1 MKLTDIAK
9 EQAKQAHKGQTD
21 LAGEDYMHHVETVV
35 HLVKQLTDDEETIA
49 VAWLHDTIEDTDDT
63 LDDKQYQIY
72 PKSVLDGI
80 RQMTRPKYYPYK
92 DYIKE
97 MTSDKAKIVKIAD
110 LLHNQDDSRLPIE
123 RRNAKRKQKYH
134 DALLHLVDHNV
145 EQQTQLLLMY
155 KQEYAKIRRK
165 G

>member
-9 EQAKQAHKGQTD
+9 KQAEQAHKGQTD

-35 HLVKQLTDDEETIA
+35 HLVKQLTDDEETIV

-63 LDDKQYQIY
+63 LDDDAYSIY
-72 PKSVLDGI
+72 PESVRDGI
-80 RQMTRPKYYPYK
+80 SQMTRPKHYPYK
-92 DYIKE
+92 NYIKE
-97 MTSDKAKIVKIAD
+97 MTSQKAKIVKIAD
-110 LLHNQDDSRLPIE
+110 LLHNQDDNRLPLE
-123 RRNAKRKQKYH
+123 KRNAKRKQKYH

-145 EQQTQLLLMY
+145 EQYSQLLLMY
-155 KQEYAKIRRK
+155 KQEYSKIRRK